1 MVSFFLG
8 FSGASVCPPSVCR
21 QPKGSGVCL
30 VVWNCFG
37 QLSSDNPFGRLNLV
51 NLTVRNVCLVFLK
64 TGPGLRVDVS
74 LARALCFTLYH
85 DWLENKSL
93 IRAGMMQERRGSGRM
108 VQVFFFIFFLWVCVY
123 VCLTLVWS
131 KARGRQEM
139 MQGCKKTNCCWCLFS
154 LHSSLKMDWDLSSEL
169 MPRTWPDTPNSPA
182 GSVQTLLF
190 EFRLNIDS
198 RAGSGSQEMDISFVS
213 ISIEERKY

>member
-37 QLSSDNPFGRLNLV
+37 QLSSDNPYGRLNLV

-74 LARALCFTLYH
+74 LAWALCFTLYH

-108 VQVFFFIFFLWVCVY
+108 VQVFFLFFFCECVCM
-123 VCLTLVWS
+123 CVWPWYDQKRGGGRKWC
-131 KARGRQEM
+131 KAVKRQTAADAYFH
-139 MQGCKKTNCCWCLFS
+139 CT
-154 LHSSLKMDWDLSSEL
+154 HH
-169 MPRTWPDTPNSPA
+169 
-182 GSVQTLLF
+182 
-190 EFRLNIDS
+190 
-198 RAGSGSQEMDISFVS
+198 
-213 ISIEERKY
+213 

>member
-1 MVSFFLG
+1 M
-8 FSGASVCPPSVCR
+8 CPWHELC
-21 QPKGSGVCL
+21 
-30 VVWNCFG
+30 
-37 QLSSDNPFGRLNLV
+37 
-51 NLTVRNVCLVFLK
+51 
-64 TGPGLRVDVS
+64 VS
-74 LARALCFTLYH
+74 LSTMI
-85 DWLENKSL
+85 DWKIKVSLELGWCRKD
-93 IRAGMMQERRGSGRM
+93 GGVGGWCK
-108 VQVFFFIFFLWVCVY
+108 FFYIFFWWVCVY

-131 KARGRQEM
+131 KVWGRQEM